1 LQRKGE
7 SSSARVCLPH
17 EYTADFRAKIT
28 GNKVTFVFSISFKIA
43 HFFTIQ
49 KPKD

>member
-7 SSSARVCLPH
+7 SVSARVCLPH
-17 EYTADFRAKIT
+17 EYVADFRAKIT
-28 GNKVTFVFSISFKIA
+28 GNKVTFYYFDFVQNCA
-43 HFFTIQ
+43 FFTIQ